1 MFTLKNYVFL
11 EVTFLSFLL
20 YSQMV
25 LYAAIVTVGIH
36 QQIVSARVRKAIKL
50 GIVVISKIFGDIK
63 VYQI

>member
-1 MFTLKNYVFL
+1 
-11 EVTFLSFLL
+11 
-20 YSQMV
+20 MV